1 MVDNTFITMEN
12 NTLTHLNEKG
22 EVNMVDVGNKGISA
36 RMASASGFIS
46 LEAETISLILENKIK
61 KGSVLSIAK
70 IAGVMAAKKTSELIP
85 LCHPLLLDYIDV
97 EMTTED
103 NGIKAVSTVSCKGNT
118 GVEMEALNAVS
129 ASLLTIYDMCKAV
142 DKKMV
147 ISNIQLLSKEKKE
160 L

>member
-103 NGIKAVSTVSCKGNT
+103 NGIKA
-118 GVEMEALNAVS
+118 
-129 ASLLTIYDMCKAV
+129 
-142 DKKMV
+142 
-147 ISNIQLLSKEKKE
+147 
-160 L
+160 